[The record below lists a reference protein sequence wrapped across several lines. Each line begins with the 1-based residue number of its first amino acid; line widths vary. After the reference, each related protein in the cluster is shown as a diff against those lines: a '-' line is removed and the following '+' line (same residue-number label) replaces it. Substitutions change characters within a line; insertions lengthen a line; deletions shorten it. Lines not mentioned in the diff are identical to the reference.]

1 MSGIIGNNIVRNGL
15 VLNLDAA
22 DRKSYPGSG
31 TIWYDRSGVSKI
43 STDTSLVTYDNN
55 AFTATSLNQYIW
67 FGGSNSYLQ
76 NLTNDGNDHTY
87 ECWFKP
93 LGAVPGASNGYM
105 FGRRGNHTG
114 FQQSGL
120 SIVNPIIWY
129 SDNTAQYVG
138 NVSGNTA
145 YIIASNVQ
153 TFVHLVLVVNETQ
166 NIALMYYN
174 GSQLGVSTTLTKT
187 LKAYGTADY
196 FLFSGSGTNYSV
208 NGSVSMARLYNKA
221 LSASEVTQNFNATRK
236 RFNI

>member
-1 MSGIIGNNIVRNGL
+1 MRYGPNIITNGL
-15 VLNLDAA
+15 VLALDAA
-22 DRKSYPGSG
+22 DKNSYSG
-31 TIWYDRSGVSKI
+31 TGTSWNDLSNVSKV
-43 STDTSLVTYDNN
+43 TVDTGLVTYDNN

-93 LGAVPGASNGYM
+93 LGTVPGASNGYM

-120 SIVNPIIWY
+120 SIINPVIWY
-129 SDNTAQYVG
+129 SDNTVQYVG
-138 NVSGNTA
+138 NASGNTP
-145 YIIASNVQ
+145 YTIASNVQ
-153 TFVHLVLVVNETQ
+153 TFVHLVLVVNEAQ

-208 NGSVSMARLYNKA
+208 NGSVSIARLYNKA
-221 LSASEVTQNFNATRK
+221 LSDSEVSQNYNSTK
-236 RFNI
+236 SRFGL

>member
-1 MSGIIGNNIVRNGL
+1 MQYGPKIVRDGL
-15 VLNLDAA
+15 VLHLDAA
-22 DRKSYPGSG
+22 DRKSYSGSG
-31 TIWYDRSGVSKI
+31 TAWNDLSGASKI

-76 NLTNDGNDHTY
+76 NLTNDGNNHTY

-105 FGRRGNHTG
+105 FGRRGYHTG

-120 SIVNPIIWY
+120 SIINPVIWY
-129 SDNTAQYVG
+129 SDNTVQYVG
-138 NVSGNTA
+138 NASGNTA
-145 YIIASNVQ
+145 YTIASNVQ
-153 TFVHLVLVVNETQ
+153 TFVHLVLVVNEAQ

-187 LKAYGTADY
+187 LRTYNTADY

-208 NGSVSMARLYNKA
+208 DGSVSIARLYNKA
-221 LSASEVTQNFNATRK
+221 LSSSEVLQNFNATRG
-236 RFNI
+236 RFGI